1 MTPKTRE
8 LKLGMRCVKYMIFVA
23 NFMFMLIGFLLIS
36 IGYTIKA
43 IYNDF
48 DAFLSSHNYKASD
61 LAIAVGIIIL
71 IVALFGCVGAVK
83 GSVCLVNLYS
93 LLLMVIVILEV
104 SIAITAYRSRANL
117 KRTVNEDMLRS
128 MDYYPTE
135 TNYIWK
141 ATQYNLHC
149 CGVNGPS
156 DWNKYVGQDGYNLSS
171 IYNFKTSTETS
182 TDSAR
187 YHVPATCCIDE
198 SCNFLSSLYLRGCL
212 PKITFIISQSALLLG
227 VGAMCI
233 TFIQILGAIFAHLL
247 ARSIRKL
254 KTQIELD
261 RSIRRQELYESISI
275 AATLQEKTSP
285 VLYVPSS
292 SEA

>member
-1 MTPKTRE
+1 MTKTRE

-61 LAIAVGIIIL
+61 LTVAVGIIIL
-71 IVALFGCVGAVK
+71 IVALFGCIGALK
-83 GSVCLVNLYS
+83 GSVCLVNLYA
-93 LLLMVIVILEV
+93 LLLLVIVILEV
-104 SIAITAYRSRANL
+104 AITITAYRSRSNL
-117 KRTVNEDMLRS
+117 QKTVKEDMLIS

-135 TNYIWK
+135 TNYIWR

-156 DWNKYVGQDGYNLSS
+156 DWNQYGDQDGYN
-171 IYNFKTSTETS
+171 FSTINS
-182 TDSAR
+182 TDSDP
-187 YHVPATCCIDE
+187 YYVPASCCVYE
-198 SCNFLSSLYLRGCL
+198 HCNNLNSLYFKGCL
-212 PKITFIISQSALLLG
+212 PKIIFIISQSALLLG

-261 RSIRRQELYESISI
+261 RSTRRQELYESLSI
-275 AATLQEKTSP
+275 AANLKEKTSP